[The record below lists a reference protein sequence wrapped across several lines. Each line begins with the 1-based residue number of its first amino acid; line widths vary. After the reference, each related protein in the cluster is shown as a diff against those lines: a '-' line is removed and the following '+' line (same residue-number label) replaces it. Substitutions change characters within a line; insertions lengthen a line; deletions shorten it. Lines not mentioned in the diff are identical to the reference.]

1 MLVSQSVVSSHIG
14 GALRSSFSLLWPPQG
29 ATRARASQ
37 AATATS
43 GRMRRHLQSGVS
55 LRLAIRSG
63 VPWQQKQPAQHA
75 NLCRRTV
82 PAELPCFHF
91 LSTPR
96 RPAPDPA
103 TRAAG
108 VSLLK
113 FDNCFSDSEG
123 EVMERF
129 VAMRDALA
137 AANASIV
144 YMLCEWVSQGRLWPQ
159 PRS

>member
-1 MLVSQSVVSSHIG
+1 M
-14 GALRSSFSLLWPPQG
+14 
-29 ATRARASQ
+29 
-37 AATATS
+37 
-43 GRMRRHLQSGVS
+43 
-55 LRLAIRSG
+55 
-63 VPWQQKQPAQHA
+63 
-75 NLCRRTV
+75 

-91 LSTPR
+91 LSTPCC
-96 RPAPDPA
+96 PAPHPV

-129 VAMRDALA
+129 LAMRDALL

-144 YMLCEWVSQGRLWPQ
+144 YMLCEWVSQVEPGAG
-159 PRS
+159 